1 MVKFVAKFPIKPEC
15 TQAYIEGLRP
25 CVEKTRQEPGCL
37 EYAVFFD
44 RETNVC
50 TLMETFADEAAAKAH
65 AECSHFV
72 HDFTALSKYYAGKAT
87 VDKYGECLF

>member
-15 TQAYIEGLRP
+15 TDDYIARLRP

-44 RETNVC
+44 LETNIC

-65 AECSHFV
+65 TEYSHFV
-72 HDFTALSKYYAGKAT
+72 HDFAALSKYYAGEVT
-87 VDKYGECLF
+87 VDKYSESLF

>member
-15 TQAYIEGLRP
+15 AQAYIEELRP

-44 RETNVC
+44 REINVC
-50 TLMETFADEAAAKAH
+50 TLMETFADEAAAKTH
-65 AECSHFV
+65 TEHSYFV
-72 HDFTALSKYYAGKAT
+72 YDFAALSKYYAGEAT
-87 VDKYGECLF
+87 VDKYSAQLF

>member
-15 TQAYIEGLRP
+15 LEAYIAGLRP

-44 RETNVC
+44 RETSVS
-50 TLMETFADEAAAKAH
+50 TLMETFADEAAAQAH
-65 AECSHFV
+65 TQYDYFV
-72 HDFTALSKYYAGKAT
+72 HDFAALSKYYAGEVT
-87 VDKYGECLF
+87 VEKYSEQLL

>member
-1 MVKFVAKFPIKPEC
+1 MVKFVAKFPIRPEC
-15 TQAYIEGLRP
+15 TKAYIAGLRP

-50 TLMETFADEAAAKAH
+50 TLMETFADEAAAEAH
-65 AECSHFV
+65 RGYDYFV
-72 HDFTALSKYYAGKAT
+72 HDFAALSKYYAGEIT
-87 VDKYGECLF
+87 VDKYSDQLI